1 MHNVIRGF
9 PQIVMRSVED
19 DLHPRV
25 AVLQSLGI
33 PPNEVGRMVEMFPTL
48 LSLDVDEQIMPVLYF
63 LQVGR
68 PDPPPTYQAAGSTH
82 RPHGHALSGRP
93 SWS

>member
-68 PDPPPTYQAAGSTH
+68 PAPDPPPTYHAG
-82 RPHGHALSGRP
+82 ALTVHTAMLYLAG
-93 SWS
+93 